1 MAEISALR
9 RRMIGDMTVRNLSL
23 APQQSY
29 LNAISQFSRYLG
41 RYPGRPDLT
50 DARVFQVCRLAI

>member
-23 APQQSY
+23 ATQQSY
-29 LNAISQFSRYLG
+29 LNAISKLG
-41 RYPGRPDLT
+41 RYPGRPDLM